1 MTKNGKCLWIIDTLL
16 HTGEWSLKELNAKWE
31 RSTLRDSDDTSRL
44 HERTFARYKEF
55 IAGEYGIDIEY
66 SPSTNKYFIANADE
80 VKKNA
85 LYRYLLSAYR
95 VADLNTRMIRHKEQM
110 MFEPAPTGVEH
121 LETMLKAIE
130 EGRTVRFD
138 YRSHYRDEPT
148 RDWEV
153 IPCFLRIFEG
163 RWYLVAELTDRT
175 DTRRLALERMSALR
189 ITENRMMPSPGITP
203 SEFFEGCYGIIRESH
218 LKPRLIRLKADAQQR
233 NYLRAQPLH
242 ESQEEVETVADYSV
256 FTYYVRPSFDFF
268 QRVLWMREKV
278 EILGPDDVRAE
289 MAKIVGQM
297 AAMYR

>member
-16 HTGEWSLKELNAKWE
+16 HTGELSLKELNAKWE

-163 RWYLVAELTDRT
+163 L
-175 DTRRLALERMSALR
+175 S
-189 ITENRMMPSPGITP
+189 
-203 SEFFEGCYGIIRESH
+203 
-218 LKPRLIRLKADAQQR
+218 LI
-233 NYLRAQPLH
+233 H
-242 ESQEEVETVADYSV
+242 
-256 FTYYVRPSFDFF
+256 
-268 QRVLWMREKV
+268 
-278 EILGPDDVRAE
+278 I
-289 MAKIVGQM
+289 
-297 AAMYR
+297 

>member
-1 MTKNGKCLWIIDTLL
+1 MTKNGKCLWIIDSLL
-16 HTGEWSLKELNAKWE
+16 HTGELSLKELNAKWE

-55 IAGEYGIDIEY
+55 IAGEYGINIEY

-163 RWYLVAELTDRT
+163 RWYLVAEPTPSSATTSARSRSTNRRRRSKPLRIIRSSPIMSVPRSISSSVYCGCARRSRFLGPTTCAQKWRKLSGKWLRCIGNFRA
-175 DTRRLALERMSALR
+175 RRLPFGHVLTGPSGTFARKTAYICHPNRNR
-189 ITENRMMPSPGITP
+189 IRG
-203 SEFFEGCYGIIRESH
+203 
-218 LKPRLIRLKADAQQR
+218 
-233 NYLRAQPLH
+233 
-242 ESQEEVETVADYSV
+242 
-256 FTYYVRPSFDFF
+256 
-268 QRVLWMREKV
+268 
-278 EILGPDDVRAE
+278 
-289 MAKIVGQM
+289 
-297 AAMYR
+297 

>member
-16 HTGEWSLKELNAKWE
+16 HTGELSLKELNAKWE

-110 MFEPAPTGVEH
+110 MFEPAPTGIEH

-148 RDWEV
+148 RDREV

-242 ESQEEVETVADYSV
+242 ESQEEAETAADYSV